1 MYDFDV
7 LYERSDGE
15 LMAVPDALSRVTM
28 DIDIVLCHRCFEAVG
43 AVSEDRIRTDEGR
56 EEHESESGEED
67 VVTVAEMAAAQAV
80 PYEDGAALLR
90 NEDRLRDKDG
100 YICQVFGKK
109 DVRMLVPPALR
120 SKVLKLV
127 HENRLGGHWTI
138 LRAAARV
145 RGRYYWP
152 RLASDVRKAV
162 SECLP
167 CELGRLRWPGVQ
179 ARIVRYHPSRRFQM
193 VAMDVPEM
201 SPDTERRNRKV
212 LVIGG
217 MFSRYVIAVPISD
230 KSADTVARVF
240 FDR

>member
-1 MYDFDV
+1 MQMYDFDV

-43 AVSEDRIRTDEGR
+43 AVSEDRIRTEEGTRR

-90 NEDRLRDKDG
+90 NEDRLRDEDG
-100 YICQVFGKK
+100 F
-109 DVRMLVPPALR
+109 
-120 SKVLKLV
+120 
-127 HENRLGGHWTI
+127 RLGGHWTI